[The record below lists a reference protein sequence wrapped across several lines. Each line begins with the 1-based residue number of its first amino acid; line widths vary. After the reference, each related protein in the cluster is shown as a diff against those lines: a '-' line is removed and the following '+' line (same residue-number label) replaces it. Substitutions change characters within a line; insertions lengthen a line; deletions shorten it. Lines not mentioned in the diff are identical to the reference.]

1 MATTASSFSFKEKY
15 MLWWE
20 GHTHTNT
27 NTYTHTSSGAGERDT
42 DTHTYIY
49 THKYKYIYTHKLVV
63 RASIGTMTNEP
74 TRVLYG
80 AVISFRQ
87 PADLP
92 VLVLREH
99 VDNAHKYR
107 LAAVLC
113 CGTDVQN

>member
-1 MATTASSFSFKEKY
+1 MQLCKWQPPQVPSHLRKNICS
-15 MLWWE
+15 
-20 GHTHTNT
+20 GGRDTHTNT

-92 VLVLREH
+92 VLVLRGH
-99 VDNAHKYR
+99 VDNSHKYM

-113 CGTDVQN
+113 

>member
-1 MATTASSFSFKEKY
+1 MGK
-15 MLWWE
+15 
-20 GHTHTNT
+20 HTHT
-27 NTYTHTSSGAGERDT
+27 H
-42 DTHTYIY
+42 
-49 THKYKYIYTHKLVV
+49 KYIYTHKLVV
-63 RASIGTMTNEP
+63 RASIGTMTNEA

-99 VDNAHKYR
+99 VDNAHIYK

-113 CGTDVQN
+113 CGTDVENLTEGNIRIL

>member
-1 MATTASSFSFKEKY
+1 
-15 MLWWE
+15 
-20 GHTHTNT
+20 
-27 NTYTHTSSGAGERDT
+27 
-42 DTHTYIY
+42 
-49 THKYKYIYTHKLVV
+49 
-63 RASIGTMTNEP
+63 MTNEA

-99 VDNAHKYR
+99 VDNAHKYM

>member
-1 MATTASSFSFKEKY
+1 MGGTHTHKY
-15 MLWWE
+15 KYIYTHKFLFWWE
-20 GHTHTNT
+20 GHRHRHTH
-27 NTYTHTSSGAGERDT
+27 
-42 DTHTYIY
+42 IY

-63 RASIGTMTNEP
+63 RASIGTMTNEA

-99 VDNAHKYR
+99 VDNAHKYK